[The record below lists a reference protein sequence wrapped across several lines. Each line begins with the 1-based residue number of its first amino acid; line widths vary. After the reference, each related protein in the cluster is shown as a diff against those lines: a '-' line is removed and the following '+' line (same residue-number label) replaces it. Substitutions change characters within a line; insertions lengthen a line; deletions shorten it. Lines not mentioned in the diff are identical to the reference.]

1 MLLSGSRA
9 DGPACL
15 SSYSAISDE
24 LCHLKNI
31 RVIDC
36 LRAFGK
42 WESGAPLVFSLA
54 LSAIL
59 SLSFPLSLP
68 LFLSLSVSLA
78 LPPSLSFFR
87 PLLRSLILFSSV
99 PHPPTP
105 AGRCGPFNSAE
116 RLSRLLRSNLFCSPG
131 FIDITQKPGLVHLFY
146 EESGTEDSHRCF
158 DCSCFVPCQGAL
170 GYG

>member
-1 MLLSGSRA
+1 MWRVLVLLSGSRA

-54 LSAIL
+54 LSASL
-59 SLSFPLSLP
+59 SLS
-68 LFLSLSVSLA
+68 LSLSLCLILTPSGHH
-78 LPPSLSFFR
+78 PHTSLSSFTCISLHSSIQTLKLPFF
-87 PLLRSLILFSSV
+87 LF
-99 PHPPTP
+99 
-105 AGRCGPFNSAE
+105 
-116 RLSRLLRSNLFCSPG
+116 
-131 FIDITQKPGLVHLFY
+131 I
-146 EESGTEDSHRCF
+146 
-158 DCSCFVPCQGAL
+158 
-170 GYG
+170 